1 MAGRRRESFIGIGVA
16 TGFNRARASNELMK
30 VEEIA
35 APDLVPFVPHE
46 IIIEPNQSWLRL
58 DWGQLWEFRDLL
70 GLLVHREFA
79 SKYKQTILGPAWFV
93 LQPLMTSVVMTI
105 FFGRVA
111 KVPTDGIPP
120 MLFYLC
126 NQLSWNYLA
135 TNLQTGGAIFMNN
148 AALFG
153 KVYFPRLVV
162 PISLVLSNL
171 FACVFQL
178 GCFLL
183 IYLGYVL
190 LVPGI
195 QGLHLTL
202 AVLLLPLLFL
212 LTGLLS
218 LGVCLWMSA
227 LTAKYRDL
235 NQVLQLIVQLWM
247 FASPVIYP
255 LSKFPIKWRWLAE
268 LNPMTAILEAFR
280 ICLLGTGT
288 LTAESMSMSIC
299 GTLLM
304 LLTGILLFQRTER
317 TFIDTV

>member
-1 MAGRRRESFIGIGVA
+1 MMAQ
-16 TGFNRARASNELMK
+16 
-30 VEEIA
+30 EIA
-35 APDLVPFVPHE
+35 TPSAEPFVPHE
-46 IIIEPNQSWLRL
+46 IVIQPNQSWLRL
-58 DWGQLWEFRDLL
+58 DWAQLWEFRDLL
-70 GLLVHREFA
+70 ALLVHREFA
-79 SKYKQTILGPAWFV
+79 SKYKQTILGPAWFI
-93 LQPLMTSVVMTI
+93 LQPLATSIVMFI

-111 KVPTDGIPP
+111 KVPTDKIPP
-120 MLFYLC
+120 VLFYLC

-171 FACVFQL
+171 FACTLQL
-178 GCFLL
+178 GSFLL
-183 IYLGYVL
+183 IYLGFVL
-190 LVPGI
+190 VAGFH
-195 QGLHLTL
+195 GLHLTAWAL
-202 AVLLLPLLFL
+202 MTPLLFL
-212 LTGLLS
+212 HTGLLS

-235 NQVLQLIVQLWM
+235 NQVLQLFVQLWM

-255 LSKFPIKWRWLAE
+255 LSEFPVKWRWVAE

-280 ICLLGTGT
+280 LCLLGTGT
-288 LTAESMSMSIC
+288 LTAESLAMSII
-299 GTLLM
+299 GTVVLLV
-304 LLTGILLFQRTER
+304 TGIFVFQRTER